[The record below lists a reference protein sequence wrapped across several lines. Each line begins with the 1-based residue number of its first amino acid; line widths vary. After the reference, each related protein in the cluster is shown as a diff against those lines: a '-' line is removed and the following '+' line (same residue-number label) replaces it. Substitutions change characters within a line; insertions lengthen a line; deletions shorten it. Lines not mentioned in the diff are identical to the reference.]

1 MTPITIP
8 RLSKLPPK
16 FIGPLTESEFAHT
29 TLQGQ
34 PYKFVRSSG
43 EIVYYIDPAKVEE
56 RSVSETA

>member
-16 FIGPLTESEFAHT
+16 FIGPLTADEYAQT
-29 TLQGQ
+29 KIQGQ

-43 EIVYYIDPAKVEE
+43 EVVYYIDPAKVE
-56 RSVSETA
+56 VTA